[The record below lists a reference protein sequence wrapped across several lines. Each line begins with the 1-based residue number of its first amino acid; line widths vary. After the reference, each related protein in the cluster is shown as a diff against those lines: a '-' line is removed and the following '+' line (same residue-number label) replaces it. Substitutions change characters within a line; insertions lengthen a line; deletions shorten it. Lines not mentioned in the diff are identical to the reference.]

1 MWRQDKTLN
10 KGSPYAYPIMIPHI
24 TSDPNSIP
32 SLSDGERPMNAIQV
46 GHLLKKFGV
55 VTAVNDISL
64 TVKDGE
70 IFGFLGPNGA
80 GKTTTI
86 RLLTGVLT
94 PDAGTVQI
102 CGIDIHR
109 HPLDAKMQMGV
120 IPESST
126 VYGDLTAEQNLH
138 LSGKMYGMPRAL
150 REERTC
156 KVLLQLGLSERRRS
170 PVRTFS
176 KGMKQ
181 RVSIA
186 CAIIH
191 RPRVLFLDEP
201 TSGLDVQSRRLVI
214 ETIRQMNAQGS
225 TIFLTTHNIEE
236 ANTLCQTV
244 CIINKGKIV
253 AQDSPERLK
262 KMFETTQSVEV
273 SFDRV
278 VTQDLFEVE
287 GIIRAEPCGDKWR
300 LYTDNPDRVVKYIV
314 RRAEGE
320 SLSITSLTT
329 SGPSLEEAFVHLT
342 ECL

>member
-1 MWRQDKTLN
+1 
-10 KGSPYAYPIMIPHI
+10 
-24 TSDPNSIP
+24 
-32 SLSDGERPMNAIQV
+32 MNAIEA
-46 GHLLKKFGV
+46 GHLIKRFGTI
-55 VTAVNDISL
+55 TAVNDVNI
-64 TVKDGE
+64 TVREGE

-80 GKTTTI
+80 GKTTTM

-94 PDAGTVQI
+94 PDTGTARI
-102 CGIDIHR
+102 NGIDIHR

-126 VYGDLTAEQNLH
+126 VYGDMSAEQNLH
-138 LSGKMYGMPRAL
+138 LSGQMYGMPRAL
-150 REERTC
+150 REERIDEI
-156 KVLLQLGLSERRRS
+156 LSRMGLSEKRRL

-191 RPRVLFLDEP
+191 RPKVLFLDEP

-214 ETIRQMNAQGS
+214 ETIHQMNEQGS

-262 KMFETTQSVEV
+262 KMFDTTQSVEV
-273 SFDRV
+273 SFDRP
-278 VTQDLFEVE
+278 VTRDLFVAE
-287 GIIRAEPCGDKWR
+287 GILRAEPCGDKWR
-300 LYTDNPDRVVKYIV
+300 LYTDNPDLVLKYLV
-314 RRAEGE
+314 GRAERDSIG
-320 SLSITSLTT
+320 ITSLTT
-329 SGPSLEEAFVHLT
+329 SGPSLEEAFVQIT
-342 ECL
+342 ECA

>member
-1 MWRQDKTLN
+1 
-10 KGSPYAYPIMIPHI
+10 
-24 TSDPNSIP
+24 
-32 SLSDGERPMNAIQV
+32 MNALQV
-46 GHLLKKFGV
+46 EHLVKRFGS
-55 VTAVNDISL
+55 VTAVDDVSI
-64 TVKDGE
+64 TVREGE
-70 IFGFLGPNGA
+70 TFGFLGPNGA

-94 PDAGTVQI
+94 PDTGTVRI
-102 CGIDIHR
+102 NGIDIHR

-126 VYGDLTAEQNLH
+126 VYGDLSAEQNLH

-150 REERTC
+150 RDERIDEI
-156 KVLLQLGLSERRRS
+156 LSRLGLNEKRRNL
-170 PVRTFS
+170 VRTFS

-191 RPRVLFLDEP
+191 RPRVLVLDEP
-201 TSGLDVQSRRLVI
+201 TSGLDVQSRRLVM
-214 ETIRQMNAQGS
+214 ETIHHMNEQGT

-262 KMFETTQSVEV
+262 KMFATTQSVEV
-273 SFDRV
+273 SFDRT
-278 VTQDLFEVE
+278 VTRELFAME
-287 GIIRAEPCGDKWR
+287 GILRAEPCGDKWR
-300 LYTDNPDRVVKYIV
+300 LYTDNPDRVLKYLV
-314 RRAEGE
+314 GRAERE
-320 SLSITSLTT
+320 SLGIMSLTT
-329 SGPSLEEAFVHLT
+329 SGPSLEEAFVQIT
-342 ECL
+342 ECA

>member
-1 MWRQDKTLN
+1 VQALE
-10 KGSPYAYPIMIPHI
+10 I
-24 TSDPNSIP
+24 
-32 SLSDGERPMNAIQV
+32 E
-46 GHLLKKFGV
+46 HLVKRFGA

-64 TVKDGE
+64 AVESGE

-86 RLLTGVLT
+86 RLITGVLT
-94 PDAGTVQI
+94 PDSGTARI
-102 CGIDIHR
+102 HGIDIHD
-109 HPLDAKMQMGV
+109 HPIEAKMQMGV

-126 VYGDLTAEQNLH
+126 VYGDLSAEQNLH
-138 LSGKMYGMPRAL
+138 LSGKMYGMPRSQ
-150 REERTC
+150 RDQRVDE
-156 KVLLQLGLSERRRS
+156 LLSGMGLSERRRS

-214 ETIRQMNAQGS
+214 DTIHQMNEEGS

-236 ANTLCQTV
+236 ANTLCRTV
-244 CIINKGKIV
+244 CIINKGTIV

-273 SFDRV
+273 SFDRAV
-278 VTQDLFEVE
+278 PKTLFVSE
-287 GIIRAEPCGDKWR
+287 GILRVEPCGDKWR
-300 LYTDNPDRVVKYIV
+300 VYTDDPDRVVKYLV
-314 RRAEGE
+314 GQAEAEKLG
-320 SLSITSLTT
+320 ITSLTM

-342 ECL
+342 ECP

>member
-1 MWRQDKTLN
+1 
-10 KGSPYAYPIMIPHI
+10 
-24 TSDPNSIP
+24 
-32 SLSDGERPMNAIQV
+32 MNAIEA
-46 GHLLKKFGV
+46 GHLVKRFGT
-55 VTAVNDISL
+55 VTAVNDVTI
-64 TVKDGE
+64 TVREGE

-80 GKTTTI
+80 GKTTTM

-94 PDAGTVQI
+94 PDAGTARI
-102 CGIDIHR
+102 NGIDIHR

-126 VYGDLTAEQNLH
+126 VYGDMSAEQNLH
-138 LSGKMYGMPRAL
+138 LSGQMYGMPRAL
-150 REERTC
+150 REERIDEI
-156 KVLLQLGLSERRRS
+156 LSRMGLYEKRRL

-191 RPRVLFLDEP
+191 RPKILFLDEP

-214 ETIRQMNAQGS
+214 ETIHQMNEQGS

-262 KMFETTQSVEV
+262 KMFDTTQSVEV
-273 SFDRV
+273 SFDRP
-278 VTQDLFEVE
+278 VTRDLFVAE

-300 LYTDNPDRVVKYIV
+300 LYTDNPDLVLKYLI
-314 RRAEGE
+314 RSAERE
-320 SLSITSLTT
+320 SIGITSLTT
-329 SGPSLEEAFVHLT
+329 SGPSLEEAFVQIT
-342 ECL
+342 ECA

>member
-1 MWRQDKTLN
+1 VQALE
-10 KGSPYAYPIMIPHI
+10 I
-24 TSDPNSIP
+24 
-32 SLSDGERPMNAIQV
+32 E
-46 GHLLKKFGV
+46 HLVKRFGA

-64 TVKDGE
+64 TVESGE

-86 RLLTGVLT
+86 RLITGVLT
-94 PDAGTVQI
+94 PDAGTARIQ
-102 CGIDIHR
+102 GIDIHD
-109 HPLDAKMQMGV
+109 HPIEAKMQMGV

-126 VYGDLTAEQNLH
+126 IYGDLSAEQNLH
-138 LSGKMYGMPRAL
+138 LSGKMYGMPRSL
-150 REERTC
+150 REQRVDE
-156 KVLLQLGLSERRRS
+156 LLSRMGLHEQRRR

-214 ETIRQMNAQGS
+214 DTIHHMNEEGS

-236 ANTLCQTV
+236 ANTLCRTV
-244 CIINKGKIV
+244 CIINKGMVV

-273 SFDRV
+273 SFSRAV
-278 VTQDLFEVE
+278 PKTLFVAE
-287 GIIRAEPCGDKWR
+287 GILRVEPCGDKWR
-300 LYTDNPDRVVKYIV
+300 VYTDDPDRVVKYLV
-314 RRAEGE
+314 SRAERE
-320 SLSITSLTT
+320 SLGITSLTM

-342 ECL
+342 ECP

>member
-1 MWRQDKTLN
+1 M
-10 KGSPYAYPIMIPHI
+10 S
-24 TSDPNSIP
+24 
-32 SLSDGERPMNAIQV
+32 AIEA
-46 GHLLKKFGV
+46 GHLVRKFGA
-55 VTAVNDISL
+55 VTAVDDISL
-64 TVKDGE
+64 NVKEGA

-94 PDAGTVQI
+94 PDAGIVKINGT
-102 CGIDIHR
+102 DIHR
-109 HPLDAKMQMGV
+109 HPLEAKMQMGV

-126 VYGDLTAEQNLH
+126 VYGDLSAEQNLH

-150 REERTC
+150 REERIEE
-156 KVLLQLGLSERRRS
+156 LLSGMGLAEKRRI
-170 PVRTFS
+170 PVRSFS

-214 ETIRQMNAQGS
+214 ETIRQMNEQGS

-244 CIINKGKIV
+244 CIINKGQIV

-262 KMFETTQSVEV
+262 KMFDTTQSVEV
-273 SFDRV
+273 SFDRA
-278 VTQDLFEVE
+278 VTRELFADPAIV
-287 GIIRAEPCGDKWR
+287 RAEPCGDKWR
-300 LYTDNPDRVVKYIV
+300 LYTDNPGRVLKYFV
-314 RRAEGE
+314 ARAAGE
-320 SLSITSLTT
+320 QIGITSLVT
-329 SGPSLEEAFVHLT
+329 SGPSLEEAFVQIT
-342 ECL
+342 GCA

>member
-1 MWRQDKTLN
+1 
-10 KGSPYAYPIMIPHI
+10 
-24 TSDPNSIP
+24 
-32 SLSDGERPMNAIQV
+32 
-46 GHLLKKFGV
+46 
-55 VTAVNDISL
+55 VNDVSI
-64 TVKDGE
+64 TVQPGE

-94 PDAGTVQI
+94 PDAGAVTI
-102 CGIDIHR
+102 NGIDIHR
-109 HPLDAKMQMGV
+109 HPLEAKMQMGV

-126 VYGDLTAEQNLH
+126 VYGDMTAEQNLQ
-138 LSGKMYGMPRAL
+138 LSGKMYGMPKAL
-150 REERTC
+150 REERIDE
-156 KVLLQLGLSERRRS
+156 LLLRMGLSEKRRI

-191 RPRVLFLDEP
+191 RPPVLFLDEP

-214 ETIRQMNAQGS
+214 DTIRHMNEQGS

-236 ANTLCQTV
+236 ANTLCHTV

-262 KMFETTQSVEV
+262 KMFDTTQSVEV
-273 SFDRV
+273 SFDRP
-278 VTQDLFEVE
+278 VTHDLFAAE
-287 GIIRAEPCGDKWR
+287 GILRAEPCGDKWR
-300 LYTDNPDRVVKYIV
+300 LYTDHPDKVLKYVVG
-314 RRAEGE
+314 RAERE
-320 SLSITSLTT
+320 SIGITSLTT
-329 SGPSLEEAFVHLT
+329 SGPSLEEAFVQIT
-342 ECL
+342 ECE

>member
-1 MWRQDKTLN
+1 
-10 KGSPYAYPIMIPHI
+10 
-24 TSDPNSIP
+24 
-32 SLSDGERPMNAIQV
+32 MNAIEG
-46 GHLLKKFGV
+46 GHLVKRFGI
-55 VTAVNDISL
+55 VTAVNDVTI
-64 TVKDGE
+64 TVREGE

-80 GKTTTI
+80 GKTTTM
-86 RLLTGVLT
+86 RMLTSVLT
-94 PDAGTVQI
+94 PDAGTVLI
-102 CGIDIHR
+102 NGIDIHR

-126 VYGDLTAEQNLH
+126 VYGDMSAEQNLH
-138 LSGKMYGMPRAL
+138 LSGQMYGMPRAL
-150 REERTC
+150 REERIDEI
-156 KVLLQLGLSERRRS
+156 LSRMGLSEKRRL

-191 RPRVLFLDEP
+191 RPKVLFLDEP

-214 ETIRQMNAQGS
+214 ETIRDMNEQGS

-262 KMFETTQSVEV
+262 KMFNTTQSVEV
-273 SFDRV
+273 SFDRT
-278 VTQDLFEVE
+278 VTRDLFAAE
-287 GIIRAEPCGDKWR
+287 GIIRAELCGDKWR
-300 LYTDNPDRVVKYIV
+300 LYTDNPDRVLKYLV
-314 RRAEGE
+314 GRAERE
-320 SLSITSLTT
+320 SIGINSLTT
-329 SGPSLEEAFVHLT
+329 SGPSLEEAFVQLT
-342 ECL
+342 ECA

>member
-1 MWRQDKTLN
+1 
-10 KGSPYAYPIMIPHI
+10 
-24 TSDPNSIP
+24 
-32 SLSDGERPMNAIQV
+32 MNAIEA
-46 GHLLKKFGV
+46 GHLFKRFGA
-55 VTAVNDISL
+55 VTAVNDVSL
-64 TVKDGE
+64 TVHE
-70 IFGFLGPNGA
+70 RETFGFLGPNGA

-94 PDAGTVQI
+94 PDAGTVRI
-102 CGIDIHR
+102 NGIDIHR

-126 VYGDLTAEQNLH
+126 VYGDLSAEQNLH

-150 REERTC
+150 RDERIDEI
-156 KVLLQLGLSERRRS
+156 LSRLGLSEKRRN

-214 ETIRQMNAQGS
+214 ETIRHMNEQGS

-236 ANTLCQTV
+236 ANTLCKTV

-253 AQDSPERLK
+253 AQDNPERLK
-262 KMFETTQSVEV
+262 KMFDTTQSVEV
-273 SFDRV
+273 SFDRT
-278 VTQDLFEVE
+278 VTRDLFAAE
-287 GIIRAEPCGDKWR
+287 GILRAEPCGDKWR
-300 LYTDNPDRVVKYIV
+300 LYTDNPDRVLKYLV
-314 RRAEGE
+314 GRAERE
-320 SLSITSLTT
+320 SIGITSLTT
-329 SGPSLEEAFVHLT
+329 SGPSLEEAFVQLT
-342 ECL
+342 ECA

>member
-1 MWRQDKTLN
+1 
-10 KGSPYAYPIMIPHI
+10 
-24 TSDPNSIP
+24 
-32 SLSDGERPMNAIQV
+32 MNAIQA
-46 GHLLKKFGV
+46 GHLFKRFGA
-55 VTAVNDISL
+55 VTAVNDVSL
-64 TVKDGE
+64 TVREGE
-70 IFGFLGPNGA
+70 TFGFLGPNGA

-94 PDAGTVQI
+94 PDAGTVHI
-102 CGIDIHR
+102 NGIDIHR

-126 VYGDLTAEQNLH
+126 VYGDLSAEQNLH
-138 LSGKMYGMPRAL
+138 LSGKMYGMARAL
-150 REERTC
+150 REERIDE
-156 KVLLQLGLSERRRS
+156 LLSRLGLSEKRRN

-214 ETIRQMNAQGS
+214 ETIHHMNEQGS

-262 KMFETTQSVEV
+262 KMFDTTQSVEV
-273 SFDRV
+273 SFDRT
-278 VTQDLFEVE
+278 VTQDLFAAE
-287 GIIRAEPCGDKWR
+287 GILRAEPCGDKWR
-300 LYTDNPDRVVKYIV
+300 LYTDNPDRVLKYIV
-314 RRAEGE
+314 GRAERE
-320 SLSITSLTT
+320 SIGITSLTT
-329 SGPSLEEAFVHLT
+329 SGPSLEEAFIQLT
-342 ECL
+342 ECA

>member
-1 MWRQDKTLN
+1 
-10 KGSPYAYPIMIPHI
+10 
-24 TSDPNSIP
+24 
-32 SLSDGERPMNAIQV
+32 MNAIEA
-46 GHLLKKFGV
+46 GHLVKRFGT
-55 VTAVNDISL
+55 VTAVNDVTI
-64 TVKDGE
+64 TVREGE

-80 GKTTTI
+80 GKTTTM

-94 PDAGTVQI
+94 PDAGTARI
-102 CGIDIHR
+102 NGIDIHR

-126 VYGDLTAEQNLH
+126 VYGDMSAEQNLH
-138 LSGKMYGMPRAL
+138 LSGQMYGMPRAL
-150 REERTC
+150 RKERIDEI
-156 KVLLQLGLSERRRS
+156 LSRMGLSEKRYL

-191 RPRVLFLDEP
+191 RPKVLFLDEP

-214 ETIRQMNAQGS
+214 ETIHQMNEQGS

-262 KMFETTQSVEV
+262 KMFDTTQSVEV
-273 SFDRV
+273 SFDRA
-278 VTQDLFEVE
+278 VTRDLFAAE
-287 GIIRAEPCGDKWR
+287 GILRAEPCGDKWR
-300 LYTDNPDRVVKYIV
+300 LYTDHPDRVLKYIV
-314 RRAEGE
+314 GRAERE
-320 SLSITSLTT
+320 SIGITSLTT
-329 SGPSLEEAFVHLT
+329 SGPSLEEAFVQIT
-342 ECL
+342 ECA